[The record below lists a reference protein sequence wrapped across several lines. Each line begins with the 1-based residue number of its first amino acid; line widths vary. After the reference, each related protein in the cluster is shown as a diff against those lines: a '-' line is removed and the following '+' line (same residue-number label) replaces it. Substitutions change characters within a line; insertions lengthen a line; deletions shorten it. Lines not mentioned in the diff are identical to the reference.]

1 VQLRP
6 VATEV
11 IVNARLALP
20 PITIHLDDYNALV
33 LSAELARR
41 ANKPHAGF
49 LIAEL
54 RRARLCERKELPRNV
69 VSMGCSVTY
78 RLTSSGAK
86 ATHRLVFEHERAKCA
101 NGLSVAT
108 PLGTALLGVR
118 VGDRMSFR
126 AMSGQDLEVVVE
138 QIAHPVSAGSPGLNS
153 QEALDRR
160 LDHALQETF
169 PASDPVSIVCT

>member
-1 VQLRP
+1 M
-6 VATEV
+6 
-11 IVNARLALP
+11 NAHLALP

-41 ANKPHAGF
+41 ANRPHAGF

-54 RRARLCERKELPRNV
+54 RRARLCERYELPRNV

-78 RLTSSGAK
+78 RLTSSAAK
-86 ATHRLVFEHERAKCA
+86 ATRRLVFEYERAKYA

-118 VGDRMSFR
+118 VGDRMPFR
-126 AMSGQDLEVVVE
+126 LGYSLEYGVTDAQPALMCVLFNACNIVE
-138 QIAHPVSAGSPGLNS
+138 Q
-153 QEALDRR
+153 D
-160 LDHALQETF
+160 ALQTRR
-169 PASDPVSIVCT
+169 PLAVTPLP